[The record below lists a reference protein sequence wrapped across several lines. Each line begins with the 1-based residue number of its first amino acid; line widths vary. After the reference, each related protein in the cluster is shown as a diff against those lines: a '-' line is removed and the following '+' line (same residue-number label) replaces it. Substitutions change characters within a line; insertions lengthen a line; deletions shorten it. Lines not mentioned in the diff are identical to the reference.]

1 MAEQDERDAPIL
13 DTFDDQAIAEGEV
26 ISAARSCSAI
36 FVIIAVVGAI
46 LCIALGIAYAF

>member
-1 MAEQDERDAPIL
+1 MADRDDELRAIL
-13 DTFDDQAIAEGEV
+13 DDDDQAIVDYEV

-46 LCIALGIAYAF
+46 LCIMAGIAFAYG

>member
-1 MAEQDERDAPIL
+1 MSDDDVVDPIL
-13 DTFDDQAIAEGEV
+13 DGDDEQAIAEDEV

-46 LCIALGIAYAF
+46 LCISLGIAYAF

>member
-1 MAEQDERDAPIL
+1 MMSDDDVLEPHFNGDEE
-13 DTFDDQAIAEGEV
+13 QAIAEDEV

-46 LCIALGIAYAF
+46 LCISLGIAYAF

>member
-1 MAEQDERDAPIL
+1 MADDDVVDPIL
-13 DTFDDQAIAEGEV
+13 DGDEEQVIAEDEV

-46 LCIALGIAYAF
+46 LCISLGIAYAF

>member
-1 MAEQDERDAPIL
+1 MADRDDELRAIL
-13 DTFDDQAIAEGEV
+13 DDDDQAIADDEV

-46 LCIALGIAYAF
+46 LCIMAGIAFAYG